1 MKKLTYFILLL
12 SLASQCI
19 MANCQDSI
27 SVSQDKLTIAKLYYD
42 SAFLC
47 LSNKDYY
54 SAMPKLIKTAALV
67 ENLPEDMTDEEIH
80 LTSRAYYQMAYV
92 FQKMIMTS
100 YAVETALRAS
110 QYQDMRQ
117 DTAWMLFTKIRLA
130 EYYQVTK
137 NKDSVD
143 YYLKQVIPLSDS
155 VKYTYEYN
163 TALRLAA
170 RNYYDKEEYDTAF
183 ILYKDIINF
192 KHRHGMTT
200 LNDSISLGILM
211 FHSPYEYQ
219 SKPYLAKAFDKIER
233 NPSANMRDMGLI
245 FFLLSKLYEKE
256 GNSDSVSI
264 CHKLMPEF
272 IDYMA
277 EEKSDE
283 LKLELMYNNFKTERD
298 QRLYELRLQKEKIR
312 NRNVAIYCVFALS
325 ILSGI
330 TIILKRRNRKK
341 LDDVSD
347 YNKKWKS
354 IEQNE
359 LLQCVRSRL
368 VTDNGEKISVKNI
381 EKYSDR
387 SLSSIE
393 LMELRRL
400 IDTTFN
406 GLVSRLSE
414 RYPEL
419 NKVDIYCCCLS
430 LLGLTNSEMAVLL
443 GVRYSAISTRI
454 NSIKKIFGTEESI
467 GDFVARYYSEM

>member
-1 MKKLTYFILLL
+1 
-12 SLASQCI
+12 

-192 KHRHGMTT
+192 KQRHGMTT

-312 NRNVAIYCVFALS
+312 NRNVAIYCLPLAENVHAVGQGAALGRIVGTPDAVGVLGLVQKNLAICTLQRLGRLDIKDEQATGHQEKMDTRKS
-325 ILSGI
+325 PLECSGPRDVI
-330 TIILKRRNRKK
+330 YAVQTADAGVNGAVQIQLLHALAQEDGRLFHVQVTALFGRNR
-341 LDDVSD
+341 
-347 YNKKWKS
+347 
-354 IEQNE
+354 QH
-359 LLQCVRSRL
+359 
-368 VTDNGEKISVKNI
+368 
-381 EKYSDR
+381 
-387 SLSSIE
+387 
-393 LMELRRL
+393 LR
-400 IDTTFN
+400 
-406 GLVSRLSE
+406 GLVHTDHLI
-414 RYPEL
+414 P
-419 NKVDIYCCCLS
+419 
-430 LLGLTNSEMAVLL
+430 A
-443 GVRYSAISTRI
+443 
-454 NSIKKIFGTEESI
+454 
-467 GDFVARYYSEM
+467 